1 MHRTITYFTDSDINR
16 EHSSKDSKIK
26 GDERKWRLNNESES
40 NVQYTEKHLICN
52 LIKIKSSRLKIEFV
66 RLWD

>member
-16 EHSSKDSKIK
+16 EHSSKDSKIE

-40 NVQYTEKHLICN
+40 NDLSSTEKYLICN

-66 RLWD
+66 R